1 LVTCFRGSDTQHLLE
16 GNSVPY
22 VFIITIVYNIQMLMM
37 MMKKKKKKKMMIMM
51 MIIIIIIITITRR
64 VAVYLETHYNIG
76 SKRAFPTGV
85 LDR

>member
-1 LVTCFRGSDTQHLLE
+1 MVTCFRGSDTQHLLE

-37 MMKKKKKKKMMIMM
+37 IMKKKKKKMMMM